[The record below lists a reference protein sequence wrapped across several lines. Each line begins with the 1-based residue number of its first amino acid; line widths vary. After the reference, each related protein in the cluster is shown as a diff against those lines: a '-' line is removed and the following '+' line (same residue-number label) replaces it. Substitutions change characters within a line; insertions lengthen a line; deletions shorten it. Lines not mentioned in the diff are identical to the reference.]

1 MAKLTTSDLT
11 SLSNETSATN
21 TINANN
27 AATEAAMENTLSR
40 DGTSPNQM
48 EADLDMNGN
57 DILNVGAI
65 TFSAGG
71 GGSSSLGIVGP
82 DPSVDNTIARWDGIT
97 GARLD
102 DSGWTISDSDV
113 MTAAGSLAMGGQA
126 ITNVVSV
133 TFTGSGGVLDMNWSS
148 QREHAEVANSVSSS
162 SGAVTIDLDTG
173 NYFYTTFTEN
183 ITSVTFTIN
192 CPTGKFTSW
201 SWELT
206 QDAGGN
212 AWSVTA
218 WPASVKWAGG
228 TAPTLST
235 GANDVDVLTFW
246 TRDGGTTIYGS
257 TVGLD
262 FS

>member
-1 MAKLTTSDLT
+1 MAKLTTTDLS
-11 SLSNETSATN
+11 SLSNETSAVN

-27 AATEAAMENTLSR
+27 AAVEAAMENTVSR
-40 DGTSPNQM
+40 DGTTPNQM
-48 EADLDMNGN
+48 EADFDMNGN

-65 TFSAGG
+65 TFSSGG
-71 GGSSSLGIVGP
+71 DSGSLGIVGP
-82 DPSVDNTIARWDGIT
+82 DPSVDNTIARWDGLT
-97 GARLD
+97 GTRLD

-113 MTAAGSLAMGGQA
+113 MTAAGGLSMSGQS
-126 ITNVVSV
+126 ISNVLSV
-133 TFTGSGGVLDMNWSS
+133 TFTGSGGVLDMNWST
-148 QREHAEVANSVSSS
+148 QREHAEAANSVSSS
-162 SGAVTIDLDTG
+162 SGAATVDIDTG
-173 NYFYTTFTEN
+173 NYFYTTFTED
-183 ITSVTFTIN
+183 ITSVTFTVN

-201 SWELT
+201 TWELT

-212 AWSVTA
+212 AWSVTS
-218 WPASVKWAGG
+218 WPAEVKWAGG

-235 GANDVDVLTFW
+235 GANDVDIITFW